1 MKPFVCALLLVSLT
15 VAAEPA
21 SPPLSPVAVMP
32 FRNLNG
38 DTDLDWLGRGMTET
52 LVSDLRA
59 SGRVDVVE
67 REQLDHALNELA
79 LQTRDEPAP
88 STAARVGKLVGA
100 RTVLLGSVQRAGPQV
115 RINARFIVVETGEV
129 METAKVTG
137 PMERIFS
144 LQDKVV
150 AQLMGAAAPPSS
162 KRPSGARI
170 VRAFESYGRALASTS
185 VEERLRLLR
194 EAQNE
199 APELPYAREEMARVA
214 GRIAEFE
221 QLNHP
226 RLMNQAEGFRARMN
240 DPNLTSLQRS
250 EAALDL
256 INFQMLRGSWRAI
269 VRDTE
274 QIRKLDLPFSQG
286 RLPAEEAAYAHVL
299 AMSHLDDPTAT
310 LKDGEAFLR
319 DWPAT
324 LHTQVVASILRS
336 VAIARNLREQSIRS
350 TLQRLEEAERAH
362 AEAFTQLKR
371 LGWSSTLELRGRD
384 YDRCMLATS
393 DGTYALALE
402 PCQRYYLT
410 WNTPPHEERQLTRN
424 ARSFEI
430 ISLIGL
436 RRFSE
441 ARARM
446 EEFRAVDPQGAAGS
460 PAEQRLLVLLPEDE
474 EN

>member
-1 MKPFVCALLLVSLT
+1 MKPVACALLMLSLT

-21 SPPLSPVAVMP
+21 PPPLSPVAVMP

-67 REQLDHALNELA
+67 REQLDHALTELA

-129 METAKVTG
+129 LETAKVTG

-144 LQDKVV
+144 LQDQVV
-150 AQLMGAAAPPSS
+150 ARLMGTSAPPRG
-162 KRPSGARI
+162 KRPTGPRI
-170 VRAFESYGRALASTS
+170 ARAFERYGRALGSTS
-185 VEERLRLLR
+185 DEERLRLLR
-194 EAQNE
+194 EAQSE

-221 QLNHP
+221 QGNRP
-226 RLMNQAEGFRARMN
+226 RLQLQAAELRTRVS
-240 DPNLTSLQRS
+240 DTNLTSLQRS
-250 EAALDL
+250 EAAIDL
-256 INFQMLRGSWRAI
+256 IHFQLLRGSWRAA

-274 QIRKLDLPFSQG
+274 QIRKLDLPFFQG
-286 RLPAEEAAYAHVL
+286 RLPAEEAAFAHVL
-299 AMSHLDDPTAT
+299 ALSHLTDPTAAM
-310 LKDGEAFLR
+310 KDGEAFLR

-324 LHTQVVASILRS
+324 SHTQLVTATLRS
-336 VAIARNLREQSIRS
+336 LAIARNLREQGIRA
-350 TLQRLEEAERAH
+350 TLQRMEEAERSH
-362 AEAFTQLKR
+362 AEALVQLQR
-371 LGWSSTLELRGRD
+371 LGWSNTLELRGRD

-393 DGTYALALE
+393 DGTYEFAVE
-402 PCQRYYLT
+402 PCRRYYLT
-410 WNTPPHEERQLTRN
+410 WNTAPHEDRQLTRIT
-424 ARSFEI
+424 RSLEI
-430 ISLIGL
+430 IALVGL

-446 EEFRAVDPQGAAGS
+446 AEFRAADPEGAAGS
-460 PAEQRLLVLLPEDE
+460 TAEQRLLVLLPEDE
-474 EN
+474 EE